1 MYLTLGLKPAI
12 RRIFAMLG
20 VEVRRTA
27 RGSERDSRWSSPE
40 ITQDTLRASKIHI
53 SDVEHAL
60 SFAGN
65 KFSAR
70 EIVLL
75 ADREIGVL
83 SVSCQVIRC
92 DQSDVQALFQCD
104 VSSTVFVYACDSDS
118 TGLPFIKEIIKRN
131 GVFYPVQV
139 YTPSSYANVDEV
151 ARKVVLSEFQRQTDA
166 GFCKFDFGAGDSLNL
181 IQAIAATVNVAGD
194 YVEIGCYRGSSACVA
209 LAYMREIRLKR
220 NCFFLDVFDGF
231 TYQAAKDSADAMWAG
246 THETEGLDIVGKR
259 ILECC
264 DPLSGLLAE
273 VVKTNVIE
281 DELPEQ
287 IADIALANID
297 VDLYEAVLAALVR
310 IAPRMAVGGIV
321 IVEDPGH
328 TPALIGSRLAFDV
341 FMQTPI
347 ASSFTAIYLES
358 GQTFLVRLMKHSQN

>member
-1 MYLTLGLKPAI
+1 MYLTLGLKPVI

-20 VEVRRTA
+20 VEVRRAA
-27 RGSERDSRWSSPE
+27 RESEWDSRRSAPE
-40 ITQDTLRASKIHI
+40 INQNTLRASKIHI
-53 SDVEHAL
+53 SDVEYAL

-70 EIVLL
+70 DIVLL
-75 ADREIGVL
+75 ADREIDVL
-83 SVSCQVIRC
+83 SISCQVIRC
-92 DQSDVQALFQCD
+92 DQSDIQALSQCD
-104 VSSTVFVYACDSDS
+104 VNRTVFVYACDSDS
-118 TGLPFIKEIIKRN
+118 TGLPFIREIIRRN

-139 YTPSSYANVDEV
+139 YTPSSYANVDDA
-151 ARKVVLSEFQRQTDA
+151 ARKVVLSEFERQTNE

-181 IQAIAATVNVAGD
+181 IQAISATAKVPGH
-194 YVEIGCYRGSSACVA
+194 YVEVGCYRGSSACVA

-220 NCFFLDVFDGF
+220 ICFFLDVFEGF
-231 TYQAAKDSADAMWAG
+231 TYQAAQDSADAMWAG
-246 THETEGLDIVGKR
+246 THETEGLDIVRKR

-264 DPLSGLLAE
+264 DSPSGLVAE
-273 VVKTNVIE
+273 VVRANVIE
-281 DELPEQ
+281 DDLPDQ
-287 IADIALANID
+287 LADIALANID
-297 VDLYEAVLAALVR
+297 VDLYEAVLAALVK

-328 TPALIGSRLAFDV
+328 TPALIGSRLALDV

-358 GQTFLVRLMKHSQN
+358 GQTFLVRLMKHPQV